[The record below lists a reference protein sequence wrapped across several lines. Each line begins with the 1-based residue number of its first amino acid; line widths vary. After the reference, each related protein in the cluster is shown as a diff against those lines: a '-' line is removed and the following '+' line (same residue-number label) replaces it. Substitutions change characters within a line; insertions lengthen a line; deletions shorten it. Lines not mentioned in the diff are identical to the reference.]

1 MNSKN
6 VYNRRKQSFAQISRT
21 QIKKRKS
28 LKKLDKKFKKREKQN
43 PTSSKNNLSL
53 KIKLKKFKLLKDI
66 NFQP

>member
-43 PTSSKNNLSL
+43 PTSSKNHLSL